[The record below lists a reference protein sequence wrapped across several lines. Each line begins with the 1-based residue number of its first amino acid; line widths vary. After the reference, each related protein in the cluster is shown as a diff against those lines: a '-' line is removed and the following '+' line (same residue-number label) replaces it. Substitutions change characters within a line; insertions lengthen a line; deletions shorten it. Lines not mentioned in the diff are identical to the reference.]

1 MLDRKALE
9 ASGVDVNAPV
19 TLQLGGVT
27 LRSALRIMLDDLHL
41 TYAIHNEVLYI
52 TTPSAA
58 RGMADVRVY
67 DVSQLLAPGDSAD
80 DLARTLTESLAAP
93 SETVVPVSSRPVATP
108 DEVLAEL
115 HAGGQ
120 QPSRSITAYQQ
131 MLIVRDT
138 TLGHRELTAAL
149 LAIQAGA
156 IRNAEAIRR
165 AQEEAM
171 KAANPTPMPPM
182 PPMPMPPEGEEP
194 AARPEPEVRD
204 S

>member
-1 MLDRKALE
+1 
-9 ASGVDVNAPV
+9 
-19 TLQLGGVT
+19 
-27 LRSALRIMLDDLHL
+27 
-41 TYAIHNEVLYI
+41 
-52 TTPSAA
+52 
-58 RGMADVRVY
+58 MADVRVY

-194 AARPEPEVRD
+194 GARPEPEVRD